1 MGPIGIAGYNCK
13 VEYIAGTANFCADL
27 LSRIPT
33 KSDENNHV
41 QETDDDVDF
50 DDKAYEVGTLNSN
63 SFDSRRYASCH
74 LDEDNDLVK
83 PDIDLHGE
91 FSMEAEQA
99 EDGTIASLKKRLQSG
114 TATKTEDEA
123 FAVPD
128 KSAENIVHLLI
139 EHIFPRYGSALQLLT
154 DNGTEFVNESTSPV
168 SYKLKNQLTDKTT
181 KALARHIRPT
191 NLEWDIPK
199 ENLGKPLRKSVYV
212 VPPNDSD
219 DGDSSDVE
227 TSKAKMTKWPRYER
241 QDWSSEDDI
250 PL

>member
-114 TATKTEDEA
+114 TATKTEDGKHMIIDNLVYYLSNADNEPTLRIY
-123 FAVPD
+123 VPKRLKSLVIKQYHDLLGHMSMD
-128 KSAENIVHLLI
+128 KCYDTMRQKYFSQTCTKNAYIC
-139 EHIFPRYGSALQLLT
+139 R
-154 DNGTEFVNESTSPV
+154 PV
-168 SYKLKNQLTDKTT
+168 CYMSNKKL
-181 KALARHIRPT
+181 
-191 NLEWDIPK
+191 
-199 ENLGKPLRKSVYV
+199 
-212 VPPNDSD
+212 
-219 DGDSSDVE
+219 
-227 TSKAKMTKWPRYER
+227 
-241 QDWSSEDDI
+241 
-250 PL
+250 